1 MRCAI
6 GSPSRATSDPAGLRQ
21 AITSFDTTKMSE
33 GNMKALLIHTL
44 VCSCFC
50 TALFPSMASAQKP
63 ELVMQTGHSFVVNSV
78 AFSPDGRTLASGS
91 RDHTVK
97 LWDVTSGRELR
108 TCAGHSEDVNSVAFS
123 PDGRTLASGSKD
135 DTIKLWEV
143 TSGRELRSFVGHS
156 KGVNSVA
163 FSPDGRTLASGSDDE
178 TVKLWDV
185 ASGREL
191 RTLAWRTKYRRIHS
205 VAFSPDGRILA
216 SGGQDEPETVKLWD
230 VARGRELRT
239 LSHRLGPLGSVAF
252 SPDGRILAV
261 GFLAWQ
267 GPSLGVPIKL
277 WDVASGREL
286 RTLAGHTDQVAS
298 VAFSP
303 DGHTLAS
310 GSWDDTVKLWDVA
323 SGRQV
328 RTLAWHNERQIYSVA
343 FSPDGRILASGGSDS
358 TIKLCDVPSGRE
370 LRTLSGH
377 TGWVHSVAFSPDGR
391 TLASGGADERW
402 KVQDGTVKLWDVAAG
417 HEPRTLA
424 APATIW
430 SVAFSPDGRTL
441 AAGTWHARIS
451 LWDVASGREMGT
463 MAEAGRN
470 TIAEAQSGPSSI
482 AFSPDGHTL
491 ASAVHTIRLWDTASF
506 HKDCGDFPCTPWL
519 RELEG
524 HHGYIFSS
532 VNSVAFSPDGRTLAS
547 GGADARVK
555 LWDVASGRELRT
567 LAGHPYHVNSV
578 AFSPDGR
585 TLASGSDDKTVK
597 LWDVATGRELR
608 TLSGHT
614 GSVTS
619 VGFSPDGRTLAS
631 GSDDKTVKLWDVASG
646 REARTLA
653 KHTDRVRSV
662 AFSPDGR
669 TLASGST
676 DRTVKLWDVTS
687 GRELASLFAFNQDD
701 WAVADTEGR
710 FDTNNL
716 DEIRG
721 LNWVFPDEPLRALP
735 TEIFLRDYYQPKLL
749 PRLLRREKLT
759 DVRSLA
765 DLNRTQPQVEVLK
778 VEPEAGDGLV
788 SVTVQVAATQSGA
801 QKDRSGKLLQSEAY
815 DLRLFRD
822 SQLVAQWPDAGT
834 STESRPGSRAPELE
848 SWRTLHQINL
858 IDGQHTR
865 TFSHIR
871 LPQRPGVDKV
881 EFTAYAFNSDRIK
894 SLTSPPYEYKPP
906 AAPQG
911 NVVSRRAY
919 LITMGVNA
927 NQSRWNLELAVSS
940 AERARHLLRGKMEG
954 EYQEIVE
961 VPLYSDLV
969 ENGVQVASTRAR
981 KAHLQAVLNLL
992 AGRSVTPALRDEVDQ
1007 EHKLRP
1013 ATPDDAVVLYIASHG
1028 YADPQGSFY
1037 LIPYDTGT
1045 TWGVTEEVL
1054 NGCYDNAAS
1063 SSVRC
1068 EQAADFLQHAI
1079 SSGDLAIW
1087 WQGIDAGEI
1096 VMILDS
1102 CHSGAVAGREFRP
1115 GPLGDRGFG
1124 QLSYDKGMRILYAA
1138 QPAQT
1143 EQGGWLGAGEAR
1155 TLLVETLE
1163 TVAQANPSES
1173 LVEWLKGTER
1183 ELPIRIR
1190 QLYPRI
1196 NEADV
1201 QRPELL
1207 DFAGTRNIRR
1217 AAGGS
1222 YDR

>member
-1 MRCAI
+1 
-6 GSPSRATSDPAGLRQ
+6 
-21 AITSFDTTKMSE
+21 
-33 GNMKALLIHTL
+33 MKALLTHTL

-50 TALFPSMASAQKP
+50 TALFSSMASAQKP
-63 ELVMQTGHSFVVNSV
+63 QLVMQTGHSFVVNSV

-91 RDHTVK
+91 TDTTIK
-97 LWDVTSGRELR
+97 LWEVTSGRELR
-108 TCAGHSEDVNSVAFS
+108 TLARHSQEVTSVTFSPDGRTLASGSSDQTVKLWDVASGRELRALAGHSQGVTSVAFS
-123 PDGRTLASGSKD
+123 PDGRTLASGSQ
-135 DTIKLWEV
+135 
-143 TSGRELRSFVGHS
+143 
-156 KGVNSVA
+156 
-163 FSPDGRTLASGSDDE
+163 DE

-191 RTLAWRTKYRRIHS
+191 RTLAWRNHRRIHS

-216 SGGQDEPETVKLWD
+216 SGGSDSTIKFSD
-230 VARGRELRT
+230 VPSGRELRT

-252 SPDGRILAV
+252 SPDGGILAV

-286 RTLAGHTDQVAS
+286 RTLSGHTDQVTS

-310 GSWDDTVKLWDVA
+310 GSWDETVKLWDVA
-323 SGRQV
+323 SGREL
-328 RTLAWHNERQIYSVA
+328 RTLAWHTHKRQIYSVA
-343 FSPDGRILASGGSDS
+343 FSPDGRILASGGSDT
-358 TIKLCDVPSGRE
+358 TIKLCDVPCGGE

-377 TGWVHSVAFSPDGR
+377 TGWVRSVAFSPDGR
-391 TLASGGADERW
+391 TLAAGSADGRW
-402 KVQDGTVKLWDVAAG
+402 EVRGGTVKLWDVAAG
-417 HEPRTLA
+417 HEPRTLPVRA
-424 APATIW
+424 DVG

-441 AAGTWHARIS
+441 AAGTEYARIS

-463 MAEAGRN
+463 IAEAGRN
-470 TIAEAQSGPSSI
+470 TLAEAQSGTPSI

-491 ASAVHTIRLWDTASF
+491 ASALHTIRLWDAASLRAASF
-506 HKDCGDFPCTPWL
+506 RKDCRDFPCTPWL

-524 HHGYIFSS
+524 HIDGYIFGR
-532 VNSVAFSPDGRTLAS
+532 VTSVAFSPDGRTLAS
-547 GGADARVK
+547 GGYDATVK
-555 LWDVASGRELRT
+555 LWDVASGHELRT
-567 LAGHPYHVNSV
+567 LAGHPYHVFSVAFSSDGRTLASGSQDQTINLWDVATGRKLYTLSGHTGSVSDV

-585 TLASGSDDKTVK
+585 TLASGSSDRTVK
-597 LWDVATGRELR
+597 LWDVATAREL
-608 TLSGHT
+608 H
-614 GSVTS
+614 
-619 VGFSPDGRTLAS
+619 TLA
-631 GSDDKTVKLWDVASG
+631 GHIQG
-646 REARTLA
+646 
-653 KHTDRVRSV
+653 VRSV

-669 TLASGST
+669 TLASGSQ
-676 DRTVKLWDVTS
+676 DRTVKLWDVAS
-687 GRELASLFAFNQDD
+687 GRELASLFAFNQND
-701 WAVADTEGR
+701 WAVADTDGR

-716 DEIRG
+716 DAIKG
-721 LNWVFPDEPLRALP
+721 LSWVFPDEPLRALP
-735 TEIFLRDYYQPKLL
+735 PEIFMRDYYQPKLL
-749 PRLLRREKLT
+749 LRLLRREKLT

-765 DLNRTQPQVEVLK
+765 DLNRAQPQVEVLK

-788 SVTVQVAATQSGA
+788 SVTVQVAATQSAA
-801 QKDRSGKLLQSEAY
+801 QKDASGKLLQSEAY

-834 STESRPGSRAPELE
+834 SAESLPGSREPELE
-848 SWRTLHQINL
+848 SWRTRHQINL

-871 LPQRPGVDKV
+871 VPQRPGVDKV
-881 EFTAYAFNSDRIK
+881 AFAAYAFNSDRVK
-894 SLTSPPYEYKPP
+894 SLTTPPYEYKLPT
-906 AAPQG
+906 ATQG

-940 AERARHLLRGKMEG
+940 AERARHLLRGKLQG

-969 ENGVQVASTRAR
+969 EDGVQVSSTRAR
-981 KAHLQAVLNLL
+981 KAHLQAVLNVL
-992 AGRSVTPALRDEVDQ
+992 AGRPVVPALRDEVDQ
-1007 EHKLRP
+1007 GHRLRS

-1045 TWGVTEEVL
+1045 SWGVTEEVL
-1054 NGCYDNAAS
+1054 NGCNDKAATS
-1063 SSVRC
+1063 SERC
-1068 EQAADFLQHAI
+1068 EQAANFLQQAI
-1079 SSGDLAIW
+1079 SSADLATW
-1087 WQGIDAGEI
+1087 WQGVDAGEI

-1102 CHSGAVAGREFRP
+1102 CHSGAVAGGEFRP
-1115 GPLGDRGFG
+1115 GPLGDPGFG

-1143 EQGGWLGAGEAR
+1143 EQGGWLGAGEGR
-1155 TLLVETLE
+1155 TLLVEALE
-1163 TVAQANPSES
+1163 TVAQANPNQS

-1183 ELPIRIR
+1183 ELPIRMR

-1196 NEADV
+1196 NEGDV

-1217 AAGGS
+1217 ATGGS
-1222 YDR
+1222 DDR